1 MLAIDTIPVERGDIF
16 AISGSHTISIT
27 VVAPLGNN
35 VRKQIMENPMNVRL
49 ARDVLPELASSTR
62 DNIVFLLLSFPL
74 GLISFLIVVIGL
86 SVGLSTIVIWIG
98 LPILFATLFIIRAMA
113 EAERRMVSSLLRI
126 PMPNRIPEPSENRL
140 GFLRRFG
147 RMLSD
152 PYTWTST
159 IYMLLKL
166 PLGILSFTL
175 TVTLLVTS
183 AALVFF
189 PLGYLVNL
197 SVNVILLKNGIPSD
211 GVMIPGFI
219 EVHGSFDLIMF
230 ARSFLGV
237 PIGIVLWLFT
247 RTLLNALACASG
259 ELAHALLGPG
269 VAHVLAQPSASNV
282 TPSAREEQSVYP
294 EHTGE

>member
-1 MLAIDTIPVERGDIF
+1 MLAIDTISVQRGDIF
-16 AISGSHTISIT
+16 AISGSHTTSIT
-27 VVAPLGNN
+27 VVVPLGNN
-35 VRKQIMENPMNVRL
+35 VRKQIMENPINVRM
-49 ARDVLPELASSTR
+49 ARVVLPEPISTTR

-113 EAERRMVSSLLRI
+113 EAERRMVSSLLHT
-126 PMPNRIPEPSENRL
+126 PMPYRIPEPSENRL

-189 PLGYLVNL
+189 PLGYLVSL

-211 GVMIPGFI
+211 GMMIPGFI

-230 ARSFLGV
+230 ARSFLGI

-247 RTLLNALACASG
+247 RTLLDALARASG
-259 ELAHALLGPG
+259 ELAYALLGPG
-269 VAHVLAQPSASNV
+269 VAYVLAQPPASNV
-282 TPSAREEQSVYP
+282 TPSAREEQPVYT

>member
-1 MLAIDTIPVERGDIF
+1 
-16 AISGSHTISIT
+16 
-27 VVAPLGNN
+27 
-35 VRKQIMENPMNVRL
+35 MENPMNARL
-49 ARDVLPELASSTR
+49 TRVVLPELTSSTR

-86 SVGLSTIVIWIG
+86 SVGLGTVVIWIG
-98 LPILFATLFIIRAMA
+98 LPILFATLFIIRCLA

-126 PMPNRIPEPSENRL
+126 PMPYRMPESSEPRR

-183 AALVFF
+183 AALAFF
-189 PLGYLVNL
+189 PLGYLISL
-197 SVNVILLKNGIPSD
+197 LVNVILLKNGIPSD
-211 GVMIPGFI
+211 GTMIPGFI
-219 EVHGSFDLIMF
+219 EIHGSFDLVMF
-230 ARSFLGV
+230 VRSFLGV
-237 PIGIVLWLFT
+237 PVGIVLWLLT
-247 RTLLNALACASG
+247 RTLLNALARASG
-259 ELAHALLGPG
+259 ELANALLGPG
-269 VAHVLAQPSASNV
+269 VAYVIAQLPASKV
-282 TPSAREEQSVYP
+282 TPGAREEQLIYT
-294 EHTGE
+294 EHYGR